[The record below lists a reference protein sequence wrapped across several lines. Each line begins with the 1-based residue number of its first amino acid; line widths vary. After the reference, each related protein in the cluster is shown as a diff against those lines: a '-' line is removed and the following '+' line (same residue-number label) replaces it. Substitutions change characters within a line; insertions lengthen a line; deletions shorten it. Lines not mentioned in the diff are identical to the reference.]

1 MPTYEYQCNACGHY
15 FSTIQKMDEKPL
27 TQCPVC
33 GELTLKKLISA
44 PAFHLKGTGW
54 YVTDFK
60 NQAKP
65 NTESQENKEAA
76 STKKKTE
83 TEKEAPKKELT
94 TESKVEKSPIKKS
107 DKTDE

>member
-1 MPTYEYQCNACGHY
+1 MPIYEYQCTACGHH
-15 FSTIQKMDEKPL
+15 FDTIQSFKDEAL
-27 TQCPVC
+27 IHCPVC
-33 GELTLKKLISA
+33 GEPTLKKLISA

-65 NTESQENKEAA
+65 NTESQENKEAVPP
-76 STKKKTE
+76 KKK

-94 TESKVEKSPIKKS
+94 TEAKETKSTIKKS

>member
-1 MPTYEYQCNACGHY
+1 MPIYEYQCTACGHH
-15 FSTIQKMDEKPL
+15 FDTIQSFKDEAL
-27 TQCPVC
+27 TNCPVC
-33 GELTLKKLISA
+33 GEETLKKLISA

-65 NTESQENKEAA
+65 NTESQENKEAV
-76 STKKKTE
+76 STKKK
-83 TEKEAPKKELT
+83 TEKEAPKKELA
-94 TESKVEKSPIKKS
+94 TESKKIEKSPIKKS